1 MHPSV
6 GAFRFLLFSW
16 LGFGNLN
23 NGSGNAG
30 LSALNGNNTL
40 GNANWNY
47 LARISE
53 YLLALFQHLLMLTGL
68 YPHCGENRV
77 LMPPVSKK

>member
-1 MHPSV
+1 MDGVSRPEGEPPQQDNKLNKNRTKKKGMHPSV

-53 YLLALFQHLLMLTGL
+53 
-68 YPHCGENRV
+68 
-77 LMPPVSKK
+77 